1 MKSSLSIHLVCLFLV
16 SALPVASQELFRD
29 DLKGSL
35 APGWSWL
42 RENRAAWRSTEQG
55 LEIRALPGN
64 LWGPANNASNVLV
77 RPLPQTTNAT
87 LEIAVTIENRPTEQY
102 EQANLAWYGDDG
114 NMVKLGQELVDG
126 KLSIVMGREEKDQTR
141 TVAIIPISA
150 EVVPVRFL
158 VRSNF
163 IRGEYRLTAAPGEW
177 RLAGECELPRHAAPQ
192 ASLHVYQGPKS
203 VERWA
208 RFTHFSIRQVE
219 P

>member
-1 MKSSLSIHLVCLFLV
+1 MTPPFPIALACLFLV

-29 DLKGSL
+29 DFKGGL

-42 RENRAAWRSTEQG
+42 RENRSAWRSTEQG

-77 RPLPQTTNAT
+77 RPLPQVTNAT

-141 TVAIIPISA
+141 TVTIIPISA
-150 EVVPVRFL
+150 EVVQVRFL

-177 RLAGECELPRHAAPQ
+177 RLAGECELPRHATPQ

-208 RFTHFSIRQVE
+208 RFTNFSIRRAA